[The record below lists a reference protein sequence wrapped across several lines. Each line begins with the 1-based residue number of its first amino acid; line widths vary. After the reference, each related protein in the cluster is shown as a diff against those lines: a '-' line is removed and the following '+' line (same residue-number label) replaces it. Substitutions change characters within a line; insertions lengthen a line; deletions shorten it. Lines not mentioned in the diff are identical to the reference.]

1 MQFFNSFSE
10 CLLVIFPQFS
20 QGISPIGDGVVGEGV
35 FGFFDERSSSGS
47 LNQKVRT
54 FYLPCTW
61 LRSNFFC
68 QCYCFPMIGLTIC
81 YRTHC
86 MIYWTGI
93 SVRVLRFDML
103 HISWFLVLSSVSQP
117 FPFWSFHV
125 NRHIFYYLNFV
136 KKKMSLSFD
145 VVTFV
150 EFV

>member
-1 MQFFNSFSE
+1 M
-10 CLLVIFPQFS
+10 LVIFPQFS
-20 QGISPIGDGVVGEGV
+20 QGISPVGDGVVGEGV

-54 FYLPCTW
+54 FYLPYTW
-61 LRSNFFC
+61 LRSNLSFQC
-68 QCYCFPMIGLTIC
+68 CYCPMTGLSIC

-86 MIYWTGI
+86 MIYWTDI
-93 SVRVLRFDML
+93 SVRVLRSDML
-103 HISWFLVLSSVSQP
+103 NISWFLVLSSVSQP

-125 NRHIFYYLNFV
+125 NCHIFYYLNFV

>member
-1 MQFFNSFSE
+1 MQALNWLSE

-20 QGISPIGDGVVGEGV
+20 QGISPFGDGVVGEGV
-35 FGFFDERSSSGS
+35 SGFFDERSSSGS

-54 FYLPCTW
+54 FYLPCIW

-68 QCYCFPMIGLTIC
+68 QCCCCPMTGLSIC

-86 MIYWTGI
+86 MIYWTDI
-93 SVRVLRFDML
+93 SVRVLRSDML

-145 VVTFV
+145 IVTFV

>member
-61 LRSNFFC
+61 LRNNLSF
-68 QCYCFPMIGLTIC
+68 QCYYCPMTGWSIC
-81 YRTHC
+81 YHKHY

-103 HISWFLVLSSVSQP
+103 NISWFLVISSVSQP

>member
-1 MQFFNSFSE
+1 MQFFNSSSV

-54 FYLPCTW
+54 FYLPCIW
-61 LRSNFFC
+61 LRSSFFC
-68 QCYCFPMIGLTIC
+68 QCCWFPMTCLSIC
-81 YRTHC
+81 YRMHC
-86 MIYWTGI
+86 MIYWKDI
-93 SVRVLRFDML
+93 SVRVLRSDML
-103 HISWFLVLSSVSQP
+103 HISFFVVISSSKP
-117 FPFWSFHV
+117 FPFCSFHIGC
-125 NRHIFYYLNFV
+125 HIFYYLNFV